1 MQKVS
6 AVLITYNEENNLPQ
20 CLPKLTWCDEIIVVD
35 SGSTDNTVKLC
46 RAFGCKVY
54 HKVFRGYGDQKRYAV
69 AQASNDWVLCLD
81 ADEILSNNLVE
92 EIQTEMR
99 NPTADGYLMP
109 MSLVFMNR
117 EFKYGKESWR
127 YFMRLFNKTKGGFN
141 DSKVHEK
148 IELQG
153 TTKKLKN
160 LIHHYS
166 YRSFSQYF
174 DKFNKYSCFGAE
186 MAYTKG
192 KRRSVAA
199 IVMAVPLNF
208 MKYYFLQKNF
218 MNGMHGFNWSVL
230 NSFYHFAKYIKLKE
244 HYSNQKNVQLNNA
257 AVSTF
262 SMDPIITQ
270 PYSTH
275 LQSASI

>member
-6 AVLITYNEENNLPQ
+6 AVLITFNEENNLRQ
-20 CLPKLTWCDEIIVVD
+20 CLPKLAWCNEIIIVD
-35 SGSTDNTVKLC
+35 SGSTDATVKLC

-54 HKVFRGYGDQKRYAV
+54 HKVFNGYGAQKRYAV
-69 AQASNDWVLCLD
+69 AQATNDWVLCLD
-81 ADEILSNNLVE
+81 ADEILSDELIS
-92 EIQTEMR
+92 EIQTEMQA
-99 NPTADGYLMP
+99 PSADGYHMP

-117 EFKYGKESWR
+117 EFKHGKESWR

-153 TTKKLKN
+153 STKKLKY

-174 DKFNKYSCFGAE
+174 DKFNRYSCYGAE

-192 KRRSVAA
+192 KKRSVTA
-199 IVMAVPLNF
+199 IVLAIPLNF
-208 MKYYFLQKNF
+208 IKYYFLQRNF
-218 MNGMHGFNWSVL
+218 LNGLHGFYWAVL
-230 NSFYHFAKYIKLKE
+230 NSFYHFVKYIKLKE
-244 HYSNQKNVQLNNA
+244 HYNNKQIMQ
-257 AVSTF
+257 VNEFPEHTF
-262 SMDPIITQ
+262 SIESLSNTN
-270 PYSTH
+270 YSNN
-275 LQSASI
+275 LQSLSI